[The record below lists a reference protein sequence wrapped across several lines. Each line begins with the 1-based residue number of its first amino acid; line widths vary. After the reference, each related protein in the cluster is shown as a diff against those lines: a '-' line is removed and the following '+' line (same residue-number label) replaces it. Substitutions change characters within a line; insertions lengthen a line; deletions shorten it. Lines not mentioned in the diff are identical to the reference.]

1 MPELP
6 EVETIARSLAAQ
18 VCNHRIVAI
27 EKLDWERMIETPA
40 PDVFCAALVGR
51 RIVDVGR
58 RGKWLL
64 LRLDDTATLALHL
77 RMSGR
82 VGVYG
87 AEFVPDH
94 HTHFVLALD
103 DGMSLAFRDPR
114 KFGRARLL
122 NTTEL
127 AALDTQLGPE
137 PLAETFRAEDLAH
150 ILARQHTRI
159 KPLLLDQ
166 RTIAG
171 MGNIYVDE
179 TLWYAQIHPLRPASS
194 LSKEETERLY
204 TAMRTVLQQS
214 IANEGS
220 TLRDYRNGYGQSG
233 RNQYHFAAYGRE
245 RKPCLRCG
253 TPIERLVVAQRGT
266 RVCPSCQPAP
276 KRSSDM
282 ECS

>member
-18 VCNHRIVAI
+18 VCDQRIVAI

-40 PDVFCAALVGR
+40 PEVFRVALVGR
-51 RIVDVGR
+51 CIVGVGR

-64 LRLDDTATLALHL
+64 LTLDDAATLALHL

-82 VGVYG
+82 VGVHE
-87 AEFVPDH
+87 AAFVPDQ

-103 DGMSLAFRDPR
+103 DGRYLAFRDPR
-114 KFGRARLL
+114 KFGRVRLL
-122 NTTEL
+122 NPEEL
-127 AALDTQLGPE
+127 DKLGKQLGPE
-137 PLAETFRAEDLAH
+137 PLAETFRADDLAH
-150 ILARQHTRI
+150 ILARHRTRI

-179 TLWYAQIHPLRPASS
+179 TLWHAQIHPLRLASS
-194 LSKEETERLY
+194 LSKEETELLH
-204 TAMRTVLQQS
+204 TAMRTVLQQA

-220 TLRDYRNGYGQSG
+220 TLRDYRNGYGQAG
-233 RNQYHFAAYGRE
+233 RNQHHFAVYGRE
-245 RKPCLRCG
+245 GKPCPRCG
-253 TPIERLVVAQRGT
+253 TPVERLVIAQRGT